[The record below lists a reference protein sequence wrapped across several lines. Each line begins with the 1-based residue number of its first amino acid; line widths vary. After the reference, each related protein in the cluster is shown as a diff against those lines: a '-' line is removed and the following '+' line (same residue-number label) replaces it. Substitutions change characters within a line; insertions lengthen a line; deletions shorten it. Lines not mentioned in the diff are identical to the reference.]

1 MVGRVPRF
9 AKDGE
14 ERETNDR
21 PGGAGT
27 VAGKHRTME
36 KTPKRVGLNLKLVIL
51 FLLVALLPLGL
62 ISTITHQE
70 TKTITEETVSRTAN
84 LSINEEIGTISAGVW
99 ISPYGSG
106 NLSQKTFPTS
116 LSYLR
121 DPARTLRITVDGGD
135 DLDLGY
141 IGTSDGVLVLWPD
154 ITETL
159 RKIAPFDYRE
169 RPWYLLALDA
179 GQTVWTKPYRDTST
193 GALAVTCATPIY
205 VGDETMGVA
214 GMDVSLVSMHRDLSS
229 YPLGYIFLIDGEGTV
244 IMRPDTPPERFPW
257 DELLAE
263 RSLLEMENSN
273 LAAAIQKMVQGEAG
287 LSVVRLNKG
296 DCHIAYA
303 PLTSTGWSLGM
314 VQSSGD
320 RVAAAAKAIQYD
332 EFFRRIEDQNEVV
345 AESVVESLLVSEYG
359 GEAVGAREPAAGA
372 GASDQRTMILVIFLI
387 AGALAGVVGL
397 QVGYSI
403 TRPVASITEA
413 LQRVGKGD
421 LDVKVDVR
429 SSDEIGDLSEAFQGM
444 ERDLK
449 RHLDRVK
456 SDSFEL
462 GRTRVAE
469 DIAREI
475 RESLLPG
482 KVPQADG
489 YEIVASSLPI
499 GRSRGHFYNVF
510 ETGEDRT
517 GLVMADVSGEGLPA
531 AIFMVHSKTLI
542 EMACMRY
549 PDPARALE
557 MANVHIGKNANSGMM
572 VTCFCGVVDAT
583 SQFVE
588 YANTGHIPP
597 FVVDSQGRV
606 ETLGGGGIALGTLEK
621 IKLEPDRT
629 RMETGDVLVIYT
641 DGVIDA
647 ENEEMERFGT
657 ERLISLVKDT
667 RASSASGILKAV
679 EEAVRAHTGDKAQ
692 NDDLTLMIVKR
703 YE

>member
-1 MVGRVPRF
+1 
-9 AKDGE
+9 
-14 ERETNDR
+14 
-21 PGGAGT
+21 
-27 VAGKHRTME
+27 ME
-36 KTPKRVGLNLKLVIL
+36 KRPKRVGLNLKLVIL

-70 TKTITEETVSRTAN
+70 MKTIAEETVSGTAN
-84 LSINEEIGTISAGVW
+84 LSINEEIGAISAGVW
-99 ISPYGSG
+99 IAPNGSG
-106 NLSQKTFPTS
+106 NLSQETFPA
-116 LSYLR
+116 LSYIR

-135 DLDLGY
+135 DMELGY

-159 RKIAPFDYRE
+159 RKIAPFDHRE

-179 GQTVWTKPYRDTST
+179 SQTVWTKPYRDTST
-193 GALAVTCATPIY
+193 GALAVTCATPIH
-205 VGDETMGVA
+205 VGDKTMGVA

-229 YPLGYIFLIDGEGTV
+229 YPLGYIFLIDGEGAV
-244 IMRPDTPPERFPW
+244 IMRPNTPPEGFLW

-263 RSLLEMENSN
+263 GSLLEMGNSD
-273 LAAAIQKMVQGEAG
+273 LAAAIQKMVLGEAG

-303 PLTSTGWSLGM
+303 PLASTGWSLGM

-320 RVAAAAKAIQYD
+320 RVAAATKAAQYD
-332 EFFRRIEDQNEVV
+332 EFFGRIEDQNEVV
-345 AESVVESLLVSEYG
+345 AGSVVESLLESKYC
-359 GEAVGAREPAAGA
+359 GEAFGAREPAA

-387 AGALAGVVGL
+387 AGAMAGVVGL

-403 TRPVASITEA
+403 TRPIASITEA

-421 LDVKVDVR
+421 LDVKVGVK

-462 GRTRVAE
+462 GRTREAE

-475 RESLLPG
+475 RGSLLPE

-489 YEIVASSLPI
+489 YEIVALSLPV
-499 GRSRGHFYNVF
+499 GRSRGHFYDVF

-542 EMACMRY
+542 KVACMRY

-557 MANVHIGKNANSGMM
+557 MANVHIGKNANGGMM

-597 FVVDSQGRV
+597 FVVDSQGGV

-629 RMETGDVLVIYT
+629 RMEPGDVLVIYT

-667 RASSASGILKAV
+667 RASSASEILTMV
-679 EEAVRAHTGDKAQ
+679 EEAVRAHIGDKAQ